1 MGTHFKRD
9 MFITSFIPLWISI
22 LSINIWTIVEFGIS
36 VWYIEEKTINKIFMI
51 WNGKSLEIVVALIVL
66 FVPIASAVSISKFIN
81 DQLKIE
87 NKPKAKITRAVK
99 ANKLTSEFL
108 LAYILPM
115 IAFDFSEPKDI
126 FLFLVYFLVL
136 ALLCIRNDNIYTNIY
151 LELKGYKL
159 YECDIE
165 RMIAGEKKV
174 YENTLLIS
182 KYDVTEPINRDI
194 DYWDFEN
201 YIYINIKGDL

>member
-1 MGTHFKRD
+1 MGNHFKRD

-22 LSINIWTIVEFGIS
+22 LLVNVWNIAEFGVTEWRMDVKILYN
-36 VWYIEEKTINKIFMI
+36 VNKIL
-51 WNGKSLEIVVALIVL
+51 NEKSLDIIVLLIVL
-66 FVPIASAVSISKFIN
+66 FIPLASVASISKFLK
-81 DQLKIE
+81 DQFMVI
-87 NKPKAKITRAVK
+87 NKPQAKVVRAVK

-115 IAFDFSEPKDI
+115 IAFDFSEPKDL

-136 ALLCIRNDNIYTNIY
+136 AVLCIRNNNVYTNIY
-151 LELKGYKL
+151 LELKGFKL

-165 RMIAGEKKV
+165 RIVAGESNV

-194 DYWDFEN
+194 NYWDFEN
-201 YIYINIKGDL
+201 YIYINTKGEY